1 MQIKMNLINTIQI
14 WRNEMCVFFTG
25 TLPKIE
31 RERCEKQQLIISTCE
46 AGSVCVHA
54 HTCVCVCLCVCV
66 HGGMCM
72 CMNMCECAC
81 VYAYVCVRMCVCA
94 CVYV

>member
-1 MQIKMNLINTIQI
+1 MKATLHNSGIREDAIKKLITIMQIKMDLINTIQV

-31 RERCEKQQLIISTCE
+31 RERCEKLQLVISTCE

-54 HTCVCVCLCVCV
+54 HTCVCVCLCVCAWGYV
-66 HGGMCM
+66 H
-72 CMNMCECAC
+72 
-81 VYAYVCVRMCVCA
+81 VYAHV
-94 CVYV
+94 